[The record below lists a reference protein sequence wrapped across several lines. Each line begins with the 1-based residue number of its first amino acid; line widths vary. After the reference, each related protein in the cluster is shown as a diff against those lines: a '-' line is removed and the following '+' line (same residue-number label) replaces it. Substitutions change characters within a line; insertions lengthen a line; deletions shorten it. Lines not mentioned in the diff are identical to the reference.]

1 MLQVRPYMRVL
12 PACSSADTCTTLSAV
27 PDADQLHVADIG
39 HIVPCG
45 TGLGAGAS
53 GASAG
58 LLHPYTPRGK
68 LLWRGEECMEAAL
81 DLVAVAAAAAQTHR
95 GAQRDDSP
103 AEASAGP
110 ADEPFV
116 WRQPILRPAV
126 TAKQVRGTASRPG
139 LIQCLDPEPVSR
151 PCSGNVHSCQS

>member
-1 MLQVRPYMRVL
+1 MEHSL
-12 PACSSADTCTTLSAV
+12 
-27 PDADQLHVADIG
+27 PDANW
-39 HIVPCG
+39 IVPCG

-81 DLVAVAAAAAQTHR
+81 DLVAVAMAAARPHAAMQQGDSR
-95 GAQRDDSP
+95 AGAGG
-103 AEASAGP
+103 GP
-110 ADEPFV
+110 ALDPFV

-126 TAKQVRGTASRPG
+126 TAKQVRV
-139 LIQCLDPEPVSR
+139 IMQCQADCAPHPVQQWSAQ
-151 PCSGNVHSCQS
+151 SGGRFC